1 MRWMGAFLLLAAGY
15 LLSRRLAEPEMRHI
29 ELLEEGEYLFRLL
42 ESEIRNAK
50 IPLPELF
57 LDIGD
62 RTNSLWKAFFT
73 DLSTEMKGSAD
84 VAFADEFERL
94 LCFHFSQ
101 ALTEEEQNLFL
112 RAGRNLLSDDFVFH
126 KHTSE
131 QLSEEIR
138 EQVSGR
144 KKRLDSQ
151 KKVYQ
156 ALCLSISALIVI
168 ILI

>member
-1 MRWMGAFLLLAAGY
+1 MRWIGAFLLLAAGY
-15 LLSRRLAEPEMRHI
+15 LFSRRLAEPGMRHI

-57 LDIGD
+57 LDIGG

-73 DLSTEMKGSAD
+73 DLSTEMRKSAD
-84 VAFADEFERL
+84 FAFADEFERL
-94 LCFHFSQ
+94 LSFHLSQ
-101 ALTEEEQNLFL
+101 ILTDEEQALFL

-126 KHTSE
+126 KNTAK

-138 EQVSGR
+138 EHVSER

>member
-1 MRWMGAFLLLAAGY
+1 MKWFGAFLLLVSGY
-15 LLSRRLAEPEMRHI
+15 LLSRRLAEPGMRHV

-57 LDIGD
+57 ADISR
-62 RTNSLWKAFFT
+62 RTGSLWKGFFA
-73 DLSTEMKGSAD
+73 DLSEEMKEERD
-84 VAFADEFERL
+84 FAFGDEFERL
-94 LCFHFSQ
+94 L
-101 ALTEEEQNLFL
+101 TEEEQILFL
-112 RAGRNLLSDDFVFH
+112 RAGRNLLSDDLTFH
-126 KHTSE
+126 KNTSE
-131 QLSEEIR
+131 QLSREIR
-138 EQVSGR
+138 EHVSGM

-156 ALCLSISALIVI
+156 ALCLSMSALIVI